1 LVREKRVI
9 GLIIPGIVA
18 TITAVT
24 TMAMASMA
32 LSQSIHN
39 AHYINTL
46 TQDVTYVLQQQ
57 VSIDEKI
64 DVCLNTLEP
73 ARLAMGDEL

>member
-1 LVREKRVI
+1 LVREKRVV
-9 GLIIPGIVA
+9 GLIIASLVA
-18 TITAVT
+18 AITAIT

-39 AHYINTL
+39 AHYINML
-46 TQDVTYVLQQQ
+46 TQNVTYTLQQ

-64 DVCLNTLEP
+64 DV
-73 ARLAMGDEL
+73 R